1 MKNGNIITLDK
12 ANLNT
17 VYYIDDIKGLD
28 KKQLYRL
35 YDFGLVKGSKITPI
49 FRSMFNGTVAYQVK
63 GSVLAL
69 RIEDTKNIT
78 VNTRR

>member
-1 MKNGNIITLDK
+1 MKNSNIITLDK

-28 KKQLYRL
+28 NKQLYRL

-49 FRSMFNGTVAYQVK
+49 FKSMFNGTVAYLVK

-69 RIEDTKNIT
+69 RIEDAKNIT
-78 VNTRR
+78 VNIRR

>member
-1 MKNGNIITLDK
+1 MKNSNIITLDK

-28 KKQLYRL
+28 KEQLYRL